1 MKYLKTFEN
10 SEFDIQTVE
19 NLLIDLKDEYPY
31 IDISSEIYKDNSGM
45 AIYINF
51 ESIYSD
57 NMSYLDRYE
66 VKTKFTLLLV
76 QICKRIKSSM
86 NFLDP
91 VILFQEGTKVN
102 SVQIMFGAKNVRSR
116 LLRGKTRSSGPK

>member
-31 IDISSEIYKDNSGM
+31 IDISSETYKDNSGM

-102 SVQIMFGAKNVRSR
+102 RVQILFGKKKLVIPEVSEDDLARIY
-116 LLRGKTRSSGPK
+116 